1 MMKGSQQNV
10 LLNELKEIPIYSDNW
25 FWKLRM
31 RNQALLQ
38 FSIIFILML
47 GVVLGIYSVN
57 MAIIVPLLEQSSFEI
72 YNNNAKHTLQSHL
85 RSYDGILNGIF
96 NINIHQLQVLHQIY
110 TQSYRNLEKEV
121 NITLDYRAHMDY
133 AGTKKMPQ
141 ILVDQ
146 PPGSLQKTHSFMCY
160 TNKTNI
166 TYPMSKVTLI
176 NLKIQETMY
185 PIGQILAATKLN
197 IKSLFYVGTLDEP
210 QVYFSYPCTNF
221 QNAIYGL
228 NIPKRPWFLKGI
240 SVYNQSNFSD
250 YDYQFTDPFLQFTK
264 DKIEVTLVMPLL
276 DRDLKLKGVMASDLG
291 TDLNKFVVKT
301 DQNVHMVLLANAK
314 GLLIY
319 HSYNVS
325 LSLLPIYIFNTS
337 LTGFTLDDWSSIKDT
352 KQSNCS
358 SYPKNSSLLC
368 RYNSV
373 YDKDLVITIHEIK
386 KFNYLFMIFH
396 DTTDYTE
403 YKLKSTEEMLD
414 KLQTEAIQFLEIA
427 LGIFL
432 AAMFIAICILILV
445 FYPIQNII
453 DNCHYIMGIRNKQ
466 NMHKKIQL
474 TIFFMPFLNSQLQLL
489 FLAYTNLV
497 KRFLSLSHTKGSL
510 CKTQEALQ
518 YPKKIKQ
525 KAHLSLN
532 RYLKKNVIL
541 IEINKMVYQASTNFP
556 SQLMGR
562 FVEKILMQFY
572 Q

>member
-1 MMKGSQQNV
+1 MMKGSQQSV
-10 LLNELKEIPIYSDNW
+10 LLKELKEIPIYSDNW

-38 FSIIFILML
+38 FSIIFVLML
-47 GVVLGIYSVN
+47 GVVLGIYLVN

-72 YNNNAKHTLQSHL
+72 YNSNAKHTLQSHL

-96 NINIHQLQVLHQIY
+96 NINIHQLQIIHQIY
-110 TQSYRNLEKEV
+110 SQSYRNLEKQD

-133 AGTKKMPQ
+133 AGTNKMPQ
-141 ILVDQ
+141 ILVNQ

-166 TYPMSKVTLI
+166 TYPINKVTLI

-185 PIGQILAATKLN
+185 PIGHILDATKLN
-197 IKSLFYVGTLDEP
+197 IKSLFYVGTLEEP

-221 QNAIYGL
+221 QQAIYGL
-228 NIPKRPWFLKGI
+228 NIPKRPWFLKGV

-276 DRDLKLKGVMASDLG
+276 DSKLNLKGVMASDLG

-337 LTGFTLDDWSSIKDT
+337 LTGFTLDDWTSIVDT

-358 SYPKNSSLLC
+358 SYPRNSSLLC

-396 DTTDYTE
+396 DTNDYTDYQ
-403 YKLKSTEEMLD
+403 LKSTQEMLN
-414 KLQTEAIQFLEIA
+414 KLQSEAIQFLQIA
-427 LGIFL
+427 IGIFL
-432 AAMFIAICILILV
+432 AAMFIAICILILI

-453 DNCHYIMGIRNKQ
+453 DNCHYIMGIKYRQ
-466 NMHKKIQL
+466 NVHKKILL
-474 TIFFMPFLNSQLQLL
+474 TKFFIPFLNPQLQLL

-497 KRFLSLSHTKGSL
+497 KRFLSLSQSKGTL
-510 CKTQEALQ
+510 CKTLEALQ

-525 KAHLSLN
+525 KAHISLN
-532 RYLKKNVIL
+532 RYLKQCLNL
-541 IEINKMVYQASTNFP
+541 IEKNTMIHQAPFRLP

-562 FVEKILMQFY
+562 FVEKLLMKFY

>member
-1 MMKGSQQNV
+1 MKGSQQSV
-10 LLNELKEIPIYSDNW
+10 LLKELKEIPIYSDNW

-38 FSIIFILML
+38 FSIIFVLML
-47 GVVLGIYSVN
+47 GVVLGIYLVN

-72 YNNNAKHTLQSHL
+72 YNSNAKHTLQSHL

-96 NINIHQLQVLHQIY
+96 NINIHQLEILHQIY
-110 TQSYRNLEKEV
+110 TQSYRNLEKQD
-121 NITLDYRAHMDY
+121 NITLDYRAHMNY
-133 AGTKKMPQ
+133 AGTNQMPQ
-141 ILVDQ
+141 ILVNQ
-146 PPGSLQKTHSFMCY
+146 PSGSLQKTHSFMCY

-166 TYPMSKVTLI
+166 TYPMDKVTLI

-185 PIGQILAATKLN
+185 PIGHILDATKLN
-197 IKSLFYVGTLDEP
+197 IKSLFYVGTLEEP

-221 QNAIYGL
+221 KQAIYGL

-240 SVYNQSNFSD
+240 MITIINLLI
-250 YDYQFTDPFLQFTK
+250 PFFVTQLQQYLYR
-264 DKIEVTLVMPLL
+264 IHQRQNRNLN
-276 DRDLKLKGVMASDLG
+276 LKGVMASDLG
-291 TDLNKFVVKT
+291 TDLNRFVVRT
-301 DQNVHMVLLANAK
+301 DQNVHMVLLANDK

-337 LTGFTLDDWSSIKDT
+337 LTGFTMDDWTSIKGT

-358 SYPKNSSLLC
+358 SYPKNSSLIC

-396 DTTDYTE
+396 DTNDYTDYQV
-403 YKLKSTEEMLD
+403 KSTKEMLN
-414 KLQTEAIQFLEIA
+414 KLQTDAIQFLQIA
-427 LGIFL
+427 IGIFL
-432 AAMFIAICILILV
+432 AAMFIAICILILI

-453 DNCHYIMGIRNKQ
+453 DNCHYIMGIKNKQ
-466 NMHKKIQL
+466 NVHKNILL
-474 TIFFMPFLNSQLQLL
+474 TKFFIPFLNPQLQMLY
-489 FLAYTNLV
+489 LAYTNLV
-497 KRFLSLSHTKGSL
+497 KRFLSLSQSKGTL
-510 CKTQEALQ
+510 CKTLEALQ

-532 RYLKKNVIL
+532 RYLKKCLNL
-541 IEINKMVYQASTNFP
+541 IETNKMVYMAPFHLP

-562 FVEKILMQFY
+562 FVEKLLMTFY